1 MLNERDQQVLLEA
14 ERQLRREDDGLVRAF
29 EAFARCGAVDEDIDP
44 RDILDPRDVRELSAT
59 SAEAYAAQDH
69 SARDHS
75 ARGYSA
81 HDYADSESRSAR
93 FLYRACRAFFMVAF
107 VALLAVFFWVF
118 RDGDAV
124 LRLLSVLVVLPVI
137 GLLGVAMIVLD
148 LEQRR

>member
-1 MLNERDQQVLLEA
+1 VLSERDQQVLLEA

-29 EAFARCGAVDEDIDP
+29 EAFARCGEVDEDLDP
-44 RDILDPRDVRELSAT
+44 RDILDPRDVRELSSK
-59 SAEAYAAQDH
+59 SAEAYAA
-69 SARDHS
+69 RD
-75 ARGYSA
+75 YSA